1 MDKVIGYIRSS
12 TLKQTI
18 TPKNQQSR
26 IKEYCKNNKL
36 ELSELIKQ
44 EGISGGKINTEGFR
58 RLWDILENKM
68 VDGLVVWDWDR
79 VGRTLIELLQLEQMC
94 YEKGVYIIDL
104 MSGLDTRTPGGR
116 FSMKQKSL
124 YAENELLRIK
134 ERTQEAIRY
143 KKSRGLKYNGT
154 TSYGVYE
161 KNGLL
166 YEDGYEMKVIRNIKN
181 QRTRGWSWYKIKNQ
195 MNQRGIPTKQ
205 DGKNG
210 WSETQLIRVFNYH
223 YGSTKPVLVK

>member
-1 MDKVIGYIRSS
+1 MDKIIGYIRSS

-18 TPKNQQSR
+18 TPKNQESK
-26 IKEYCKNNKL
+26 IKRYCKDNNL
-36 ELSELIKQ
+36 DLVELIKQ
-44 EGISGGKINTEGFR
+44 EGISGGKINTEGFK
-58 RLWDILENKM
+58 RLWETIETNM
-68 VDGLVVWDWDR
+68 VDGMIVWDWDR

-104 MSGLDTRTPGGR
+104 MSGLDTRTPGGS

-143 KKSRGLKYNGT
+143 KKTNGLKYNGT
-154 TSYGVYE
+154 TPYGVYV
-161 KNGLL
+161 KNGVL
-166 YEDGYEMKVIRNIKN
+166 YEDGYEMKVVRNIKN
-181 QRTRGWSWYKIKNQ
+181 KRTRGWSWYKIKKQ
-195 MNQRGIPTKQ
+195 MNEVGIPTKQ
-205 DGKNG
+205 EGKNG
-210 WSETQLIRVFNYH
+210 WSETQLIRVYNYH

>member
-44 EGISGGKINTEGFR
+44 EGISG
-58 RLWDILENKM
+58 
-68 VDGLVVWDWDR
+68 DGLVVWDWDR

>member
-205 DGKNG
+205 DGKNC